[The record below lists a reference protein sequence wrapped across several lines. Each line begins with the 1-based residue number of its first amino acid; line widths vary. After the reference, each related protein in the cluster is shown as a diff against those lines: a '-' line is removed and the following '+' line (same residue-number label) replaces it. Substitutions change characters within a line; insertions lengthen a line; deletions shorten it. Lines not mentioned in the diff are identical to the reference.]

1 MTGRNDRMIM
11 REYRPGKKKGALIVE
26 TTIFLPIF
34 ILSVLTLSCL
44 IRAVYLQ
51 VFAVETLADEGRK
64 ASVESYVF
72 DHAVPTKTEDLT
84 SLFVNA
90 ANRSVFEYK
99 IQSGLEKRGIDAKE
113 AELRSWERNMTLS
126 GISGFTRAE
135 SVYRL
140 KIALPVA
147 GVDEISIRNILIF
160 RVWEGEDLSGELFSF
175 ARMEQE
181 EDGGVVCVFP
191 NSGEKY
197 HSRDCRYVSS
207 HTREEKLTAGIRK
220 KYDPCPMC
228 GAREAEYGETV
239 CLFQYGNSYHTSS
252 CTSVNKYV
260 IEMSLRDAQSKG
272 YSACSVCG
280 GKAA

>member
-1 MTGRNDRMIM
+1 
-11 REYRPGKKKGALIVE
+11 
-26 TTIFLPIF
+26 
-34 ILSVLTLSCL
+34 
-44 IRAVYLQ
+44 
-51 VFAVETLADEGRK
+51 
-64 ASVESYVF
+64 
-72 DHAVPTKTEDLT
+72 
-84 SLFVNA
+84 
-90 ANRSVFEYK
+90 
-99 IQSGLEKRGIDAKE
+99 
-113 AELRSWERNMTLS
+113 MTLS